1 MCPTLC
7 DPMNCNPQTPVSI
20 LQARTLEWVA
30 MSFSRVS
37 SLIQGLNPG
46 LPYCRQILYYLSR
59 HRNPV
64 PLLTSQQNFLFSK
77 KLSGK
82 IFSKHTHENNA
93 KILKCVHWWNVAQ
106 LRQLF
111 CVFFFF
117 FLVMRS
123 IIMQIVLGL
132 VRALLLQATQVKVL
146 VFCNDP
152 LPSQTFKLL

>member
-46 LPYCRQILYYLSR
+46 LPYCRQILYYLSH

-64 PLLTSQQNFLFSK
+64 PLLKSQQNFLFSK
-77 KLSGK
+77 KLLGK

-106 LRQLF
+106 LRQLV
-111 CVFFFF
+111 CCGF
-117 FLVMRS
+117 FLVHVIYHYADCFRLGES
-123 IIMQIVLGL
+123 ITSSGYTGQSIS
-132 VRALLLQATQVKVL
+132 LL
-146 VFCNDP
+146 
-152 LPSQTFKLL
+152 